1 MILSEF
7 WERRETSDVN
17 RALRA
22 IRKIVA
28 HGHVAPPT
36 TLQKSGAAIAGRGAR
51 CLSFS
56 VTENGLVLRLALA
69 AAGRIRCCFQE
80 SIILDY
86 YSQLLLLDNIVL
98 DRLHTCRLTNFQT
111 PST

>member
-1 MILSEF
+1 MILSELG
-7 WERRETSDVN
+7 ERRETSDVN

-28 HGHVAPPT
+28 RGRAASAS
-36 TLQKSGAAIAGRGAR
+36 TLQKSGAAPAGRRACR
-51 CLSFS
+51 SFN
-56 VTENGLVLRLALA
+56 VAENGLAIATGIRRR
-69 AAGRIRCCFQE
+69 GRPDAIFRKT
-80 SIILDY
+80 IILDY
-86 YSQLLLLDNIVL
+86 YSELVLLDNIVL